1 VPRKLFIRT
10 QFGWRQWEFRWT
22 PPQRAREAAS
32 AKIAACSSQ
41 ASPRPSY
48 ERRRAD
54 QDPAASPQADPFV
67 PAPLAVGCGINYFGR
82 RIMSDE
88 ITRRESFRRGLA
100 AAGVYALLPEW
111 QIPGLAQGETDVPFT
126 DIPKTFNPNNPNTP
140 AKIYDIRKIDGML
153 TPPDQ
158 FFTTQHFAKPEIDAN
173 QYRVKFTGMVKNPT
187 EFSLAELKAMK
198 SNEVVFG
205 FECSGNSPRLV
216 EGFASC
222 GRFRGVRL
230 SAVLKQVG
238 VHPQAREVVFFG
250 TDRGM
255 QDVVFRQQTF
265 KLEQQF
271 GRSITLENA
280 MKPEPLLAYEMDGQ
294 PLTRNQGFPV
304 RLIMPGWYGVAN
316 VKWLAEVHLQEERY
330 LGNFQ
335 ARWYR
340 TLRGVG
346 GTGEDNDPQT
356 QWVENEVTRMR
367 LKSVIAR
374 VRKTGNAYEI
384 FGFVLNDGTPVK
396 SVEVQIDNG
405 SWQKATLDRSNT
417 QYSWK
422 LFSYRWEGATPG
434 EHTLVSR
441 ASDMNGTEQPTAAD
455 LKRKKTFLE
464 DNAQFPRKV
473 MIA

>member
-1 VPRKLFIRT
+1 
-10 QFGWRQWEFRWT
+10 
-22 PPQRAREAAS
+22 
-32 AKIAACSSQ
+32 
-41 ASPRPSY
+41 
-48 ERRRAD
+48 
-54 QDPAASPQADPFV
+54 
-67 PAPLAVGCGINYFGR
+67 
-82 RIMSDE
+82 MSNE
-88 ITRRESFRRGLA
+88 ITRRETLWRGFGA
-100 AAGVYALLPEW
+100 ATVFALLPEW
-111 QIPGLAQGETDVPFT
+111 ELPVLAQGETDVPFT
-126 DIPKTFNPNNPNTP
+126 DIPKTFNPNNPNAPTR
-140 AKIYDIRKIDGML
+140 IYDIRKIDGML
-153 TPPDQ
+153 TPSDQ
-158 FFTTQHFAKPEIDAN
+158 FFTTQHFAQPEIDAN
-173 QYRVKFTGMVKNPT
+173 HYRLKFTGMVKKPA
-187 EFSLAELKAMK
+187 EFSLADLKAMK
-198 SNEVVFG
+198 ANEVVFG
-205 FECSGNSPRLV
+205 FECSGNSARIV

-238 VHPQAREVVFFG
+238 LQPPAREVVFFG

-271 GRSITLENA
+271 GRSVTLENA
-280 MKPEPLLAYEMDGQ
+280 MRPEPLLAYEMNGQ

-316 VKWLAEVHLQEERY
+316 VKWLAEVHVQEERY

-356 QWVENEVTRMR
+356 QWVENEVTRMH

-374 VRKTGNAYEI
+374 VRKTGGSYQI
-384 FGFVLNDGTPVK
+384 LGFVLNNGRPLK

-405 SWQKATLDRSNT
+405 RWQEAALDRSNT

-441 ASDMNGTEQPTAAD
+441 ATEMDGAEQPTGAD

-464 DNAQFPRKV
+464 DNSQFPRKI